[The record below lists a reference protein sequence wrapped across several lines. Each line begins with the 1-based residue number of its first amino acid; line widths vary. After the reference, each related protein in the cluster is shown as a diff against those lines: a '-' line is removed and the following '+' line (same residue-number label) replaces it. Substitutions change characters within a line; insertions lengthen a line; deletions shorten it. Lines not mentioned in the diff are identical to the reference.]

1 DALNGELV
9 LKFAG
14 HLFTVVEGSKH
25 QRPPNR
31 HKICRKIPCNS
42 FSLMDS
48 LVAVDNVTATAT
60 TLLRNTILI
69 PNNPHSTS
77 DAKLRRKQKPCCV
90 YNQQCNIHYAK
101 NVFLPAHY
109 FYINGVLITDFP
121 KNPQHVFNNSGGA
134 VTNIVTTPILRWRT
148 IHFIFMALTSLKL
161 VRMRYLNPKKDPNN
175 FNLVDPVE
183 RNTIGIPSGGWVVWF
198 MHCHLE
204 VHTTWG
210 LKMAFLVENGKGP
223 NQ

>member
-1 DALNGELV
+1 
-9 LKFAG
+9 
-14 HLFTVVEGSKH
+14 
-25 QRPPNR
+25 
-31 HKICRKIPCNS
+31 
-42 FSLMDS
+42 MDS

-134 VTNIVTTPILRWRT
+134 VTNIVTTPILLYMLPHNAT
-148 IHFIFMALTSLKL
+148 VQLFLQDIGVIALENHPLHL
-161 VRMRYLNPKKDPNN
+161 HGFN
-175 FNLVDPVE
+175 F
-183 RNTIGIPSGGWVVWF
+183 F
-198 MHCHLE
+198 E
-204 VHTTWG
+204 VG
-210 LKMAFLVENGKGP
+210 
-223 NQ
+223 